1 VRGTTRASGH
11 VTSTETPGN
20 SPYDD
25 APEGGPRAS
34 LRTKLSERPE
44 RPVNSSGWDES
55 PAIVQ
60 VVDWVDST
68 EWSDQP
74 L

>member
-1 VRGTTRASGH
+1 M
-11 VTSTETPGN
+11 
-20 SPYDD
+20 
-25 APEGGPRAS
+25 
-34 LRTKLSERPE
+34 
-44 RPVNSSGWDES
+44 SSGWDES

-60 VVDWVDST
+60 AVDWVDST

>member
-1 VRGTTRASGH
+1 
-11 VTSTETPGN
+11 
-20 SPYDD
+20 
-25 APEGGPRAS
+25 
-34 LRTKLSERPE
+34 LSKRPE
-44 RPVNSSGWDES
+44 RPVMSSGWDES